1 MILTRSDKISKM
13 KLFGKSVEYKRKC
26 SSRISKR
33 CSSHSRGGNATRKT
47 LSSSKENANVF
58 KRAEFKKGSSCISCL
73 PEEFSLIFTL
83 FQIFGIEVLINV
95 ENGNVHPLEK
105 KYKESMKTIVTRKLR
120 IAVKLFI
127 LVIFFLKSTIQ
138 ILRLTFSQDK
148 RNEFTNLVIVVLL
161 QIFYSSLF
169 KQSVM
174 LFRLTEYLS
183 KILIMMPPVNFK
195 NEKYSIAAC
204 FLVIEIAASFAV
216 LYRSFMG
223 NHLINIEKKHF
234 IEINPIRK
242 MMSLNPWYIFLVIQ
256 MVELVFFHI
265 ASSVILLFVIYYTQ
279 TCRYLRILY
288 KRFICQFNERCS
300 LEELKWMICAS
311 RNINNFVGIFDKN
324 LSFHA
329 LIAVLFCMI
338 GTFWCGYCLM
348 VFSENM
354 DYEYF
359 FTLMIPSCAC
369 LSLQLLIMIS
379 GLMVNEMV
387 IRSNCTSQKL
397 RSIKLESSK
406 KVISI
411 LSKNFTQE
419 NRMTLWKIY
428 PFDRSLIVAS
438 LGTLLT
444 YGILFATL
452 GK

>member
-1 MILTRSDKISKM
+1 MILTRSDKIKG
-13 KLFGKSVEYKRKC
+13 FGRSVEYKRKC
-26 SSRISKR
+26 SSRNSKR
-33 CSSHSRGGNATRKT
+33 CLSHSRGENATRKT
-47 LSSSKENANVF
+47 LSWSKENVNVF
-58 KRAEFKKGSSCISCL
+58 KRAELKNGISCISCL
-73 PEEFSLIFTL
+73 QEEFSLIFTL
-83 FQIFGIEVLINV
+83 FQIFGIEVLINDKS
-95 ENGNVHPLEK
+95 GNVHPLEK
-105 KYKESMKTIVTRKLR
+105 KYKESMKRIGTRKLR

-148 RNEFTNLVIVVLL
+148 RNEFTNLIIVVLL
-161 QIFYSSLF
+161 QIFYSSIF

-183 KILIMMPPVNFK
+183 LIINFK
-195 NEKYSIAAC
+195 YAKYSIGAC
-204 FLVIEIAASFAV
+204 FLVIEVAASFAV

-242 MMSLNPWYIFLVIQ
+242 MMSLNPWYIFFVIQ

-279 TCRYLRILY
+279 MCRYLRMLY
-288 KRFICQFNERCS
+288 KRFICQFSERCS

-329 LIAVLFCMI
+329 FIAVLFCMI

-348 VFSENM
+348 VFRENM

-387 IRSNCTSQKL
+387 IRSNCTCQKL
-397 RSIKLESSK
+397 SSIKLESSK